1 MNINKVFLMGRL
13 TADPELRVSANGN
26 VPVIRFTIAVSRRMK
41 RDETDFIDC
50 VAFRQ
55 TAEFIS
61 KFFRQGS
68 AIIAF
73 GSIQVDNWKD
83 KEGKNQRSTKVI
95 VEEVQFGERR
105 SDSPSAGSV
114 PAERKEPVAFTNN
127 QSEGFGDIADVSDDD
142 LPF

>member
-61 KFFRQGS
+61 KFFRKGS
-68 AIIAF
+68 AIIDF

-83 KEGKNQRSTKVI
+83 KDGKNQRSTKVI

-114 PAERKEPVAFTNN
+114 PAERKEPVAFSNS

>member
-61 KFFRQGS
+61 KFFRKGS

-95 VEEVQFGERR
+95 FR
-105 SDSPSAGSV
+105 SDKKTDVRKSVSSALR
-114 PAERKEPVAFTNN
+114 PAFSA
-127 QSEGFGDIADVSDDD
+127 AA
-142 LPF
+142 L

>member
-61 KFFRQGS
+61 KFFRKGS

-73 GSIQVDNWKD
+73 GSIQVD

>member
-13 TADPELRVSANGN
+13 TADPELRVS
-26 VPVIRFTIAVSRRMK
+26 
-41 RDETDFIDC
+41 
-50 VAFRQ
+50 FR
-55 TAEFIS
+55 
-61 KFFRQGS
+61 KGS

-83 KEGKNQRSTKVI
+83 KDGKNQRSTKVI

-114 PAERKEPVAFTNN
+114 PAERKEPVAFSNS

>member
-13 TADPELRVSANGN
+13 TADPELKVSANGN

-61 KFFRQGS
+61 KFFRKGS

-95 VEEVQFGERR
+95 VDEVQFGERR
-105 SDSPSAGSV
+105 SDSPSNNSD
-114 PAERKEPVAFTNN
+114 RREPVAFSNN
-127 QSEGFGDIADVSDDD
+127 ASSDSFSEIADVTEDD

>member
-41 RDETDFIDC
+41 
-50 VAFRQ
+50 
-55 TAEFIS
+55 
-61 KFFRQGS
+61 K
-68 AIIAF
+68 
-73 GSIQVDNWKD
+73 
-83 KEGKNQRSTKVI
+83 
-95 VEEVQFGERR
+95 EVQFGERR

>member
-50 VAFRQ
+50 
-55 TAEFIS
+55 AEFIS
-61 KFFRQGS
+61 KFFRKGS